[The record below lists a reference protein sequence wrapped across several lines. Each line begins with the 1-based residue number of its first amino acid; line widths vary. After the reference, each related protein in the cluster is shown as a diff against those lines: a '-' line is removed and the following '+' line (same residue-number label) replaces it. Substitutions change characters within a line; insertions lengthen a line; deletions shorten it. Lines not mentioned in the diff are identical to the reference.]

1 MVTKKYGVR
10 GMMEWYPLIQVGN
23 TRKRIPFEGGART
36 AYGVRDATYTT
47 SNKVV
52 QFCIERSGYFREGRI
67 RLLATYGGE
76 EEAAQSTGETSTGDA
91 SSSTKAAKRRRV
103 DVSDIDEARQYLI
116 DECGVDG
123 MRLTSKSAVLS
134 AAKSAGVQF
143 NGI

>member
-1 MVTKKYGVR
+1 
-10 GMMEWYPLIQVGN
+10 MMEWYPLIQVGN

-47 SNKVV
+47 ANKVV

-67 RLLATYGGE
+67 RLLATYGE
-76 EEAAQSTGETSTGDA
+76 KEEAAQTAESDTA
-91 SSSTKAAKRRRV
+91 QVAKAAKRKRV
-103 DVSDIDEARQYLI
+103 DVGDIDEARQYLME
-116 DECGVDG
+116 ECGVDG